1 MATPTFD
8 KTHTPSKWWRPVEYG
23 WQYFGF
29 ALVFVA
35 VVVTIGIGLM
45 PEESEHSRVA
55 EAVAHDKARQ
65 ERIRSEPEDLGIFYI
80 EPGTNPFPTKPPTEQ

>member
-8 KTHTPSKWWRPVEYG
+8 KTHTSSKWWRPVEYG

-45 PEESEHSRVA
+45 PEESERSRVA

-80 EPGTNPFPTKPPTEQ
+80 EPGTNPFPTKPPSEQ